1 MAVTTPPASAV
12 VDTGAARKARG
23 AFFTPQV
30 LCDWVSAWAIRSAD
44 DVVLEPSC
52 GDAEFLLAAGRR
64 LTTLG
69 STSPELRG
77 AEIHQDSADEA
88 LRRLA
93 GAGLAADVLVSDFFD
108 VAPTRDVSAVVG
120 NPPYVR
126 YQGHAGA
133 DRAKSQ
139 RAALAAGVRLT
150 ALASSWA
157 AFTVHSAEFLAPG
170 GRLGLVVPAELLSTN
185 YAAAVRRYLL
195 ERFGSVTLVMFEERV
210 FPGVEVEAVLLLAD
224 GFNEGPT
231 DHFSVTQVRDATA
244 LVSGGVQT
252 RWTPDSLDDK
262 WTPSLIAA
270 DALSAYRTVLSDERW
285 SLLSTWGETSLGAVT
300 GHNKWFT
307 MTGEEARELGLDR
320 EDMVRIS
327 PTGSRH
333 LRGLEL
339 TSAALNEL
347 DAAGHGT
354 WLFRPPHDP
363 SRAAREWITDGE
375 DAGVDQRYKC
385 RVRKPWWRVPVLAA
399 PDLFLTYMN
408 ADTPRLTANTA
419 RVRHLNSVHGVYVQK
434 GHKEVARELL
444 PLAAINSVTMLA
456 AETVGR
462 AYGGGMLK
470 IEPRE
475 ADLLPVP
482 SPELLRSAAEELRAV
497 KPSLGQALRG
507 GDLLAVAKRVD
518 EILLVDHM
526 GLRRTDLSK
535 IRAAHSTL
543 SARRKARSKG

>member
-1 MAVTTPPASAV
+1 MTTPLPQEP
-12 VDTGAARKARG
+12 DTGAARKARG
-23 AFFTPQV
+23 AFFTPRV
-30 LCDWVSAWAIRSAD
+30 LCDWVSQWAIRSVD

-52 GDAEFLLAAGRR
+52 GNAEFLLSAGRR
-64 LTTLG
+64 LFALG
-69 STSPELRG
+69 GSGAQLRG
-77 AEIHQDSADEA
+77 AELHPASAWAAAHRLEEA
-88 LRRLA
+88 
-93 GAGLAADVLVSDFFD
+93 GFAADIHVGDFFD
-108 VAPTRDVSAVVG
+108 VTPTRDVSAVVG

-126 YQGHAGA
+126 YQGHSGE
-133 DRAKSQ
+133 DRVKSR
-139 RAALAAGVRLT
+139 RAALSAGVRLT

-195 ERFGSVTLVMFEERV
+195 EKFASVTLVMFEDRV

-224 GFNEGPT
+224 GFGLGPT
-231 DHFSVTQVRDATA
+231 DHFTVTQVRDAAA
-244 LVSGGVQT
+244 LAGGGVQST
-252 RWTPDSLDDK
+252 WAPASLDEK

-270 DALSAYRTVLSDERW
+270 DALSTYRRVVSDEHWSQLSD
-285 SLLSTWGETSLGAVT
+285 WGETSLGAVT

-307 MTGEEARELGLDR
+307 MTSVQAADLALDR
-320 EDMVRIS
+320 GDLVRIS

-339 TSAALNEL
+339 TAAALNEL
-347 DAAGHGT
+347 DAAGQGT
-354 WLFRPPHDP
+354 WLFRPPTDP
-363 SRAAREWITDGE
+363 SPAASRRISAGQE
-375 DAGVDQRYKC
+375 DGVDQRYKC
-385 RVRKPWWRVPVLAA
+385 RVRKPWWRVPVLAP

-408 ADTPRLTANTA
+408 ADTPRLVSNSA
-419 RVRHLNSVHGVYVQK
+419 RVLHLNSIHGVYVRKGQK
-434 GHKEVARELL
+434 ELARELL
-444 PLAAINSVTMLA
+444 PLASINSITMLA

-482 SPELLRSAAEELRAV
+482 APELLRAAADELRAV

-518 EILLVDHM
+518 DILLVQHL
-526 GLRRTDLSK
+526 GLKRADLAR
-535 IRAAHSTL
+535 IRAAHATL
-543 SARRKARSKG
+543 SDRRKARSKG